1 MICAVTKPPVAML
14 KQVLIPFAD
23 AVPWPV
29 IVVAD
34 SGAVLYVNEA
44 LRDAAPSADGSPR
57 SLEQLFPE
65 YFEALQGEVPWLT
78 PQNVAVARHRAGRVI
93 HERVWVRPLPK
104 GACLIIMDETRQREL
119 EVGHAQTARLASL
132 GFMLASVSHEISN
145 PLAAIRSI
153 LQILQSKR
161 GESPATVQKGLVNI
175 AISVRRILSI
185 SRKLNLFAR
194 VGDESASAFSVDTAI
209 EEAVAL
215 FGYDSLGETV
225 EVNHQPDPT
234 AMVWGYPGQLQ
245 QVFYNLF
252 LNAAQAM
259 KGIGTIHVATQR
271 LPPAHI
277 EVLIHDTGPGLL
289 PEHLQRIFEPFFTT
303 KPGGEG
309 TGLGLAISLEIVHEH
324 GGTIDAESAPGG
336 GARFRIRLPRH
347 VAGA

>member
-1 MICAVTKPPVAML
+1 ML
-14 KQVLIPFAD
+14 KQVLVPFAD
-23 AVPWPV
+23 AVPWPA
-29 IVVAD
+29 IVVSE
-34 SGAVLYVNEA
+34 SGAVLYLNEA
-44 LRDAAPSADGSPR
+44 LRSVEGSAAVEVEPR
-57 SLEQLFPE
+57 HLQQMFPH
-65 YFEALQGEVPWLT
+65 YFAELRGEVPWLT
-78 PQNVAVARHRAGRVI
+78 AQDVAVSYNRAGRVV

-104 GACLIIMDETRQREL
+104 GACLIIIDETRAHEL

-161 GESPATVQKGLVNI
+161 GESPATIQTGLVNI
-175 AISVRRILSI
+175 ASSVRRILSI

-194 VGDESASAFSVDTAI
+194 VGDESSSVFRVDTAI
-209 EEAVAL
+209 DEAVAL

-225 EVNHQPDPT
+225 EVDHQPDQSAT
-234 AMVWGYPGQLQ
+234 VCGYSGQLQ

-259 KGIGTIHVATQR
+259 KGLGTIHIVSQCV
-271 LPPAHI
+271 PPAHV
-277 EVLIHDTGPGLL
+277 EVIIYDTGPGLAVA
-289 PEHLQRIFEPFFTT
+289 HLQRIFEPFFTT

-324 GGTIDAESAPGG
+324 GGSINAENAAGG
-336 GARFRIRLPRH
+336 GAQFRVRLPRH
-347 VAGA
+347 PVNA